1 MDNTDVPEVVMTDRE
16 RISQLEQAQ
25 YQLINQLNHFISQP
39 AAQVP
44 PPPPP
49 PPLPLTL
56 PPQPN
61 LNLPQP
67 PSFSGL
73 ATELP
78 EFKMKMFHFL
88 DGNPQTY
95 TVKTTPFSY

>member
-1 MDNTDVPEVVMTDRE
+1 MEDTNVPEIHITDSE

-39 AAQVP
+39 ATP

-49 PPLPLTL
+49 PPTPIHS
-56 PPQPN
+56 QPN

-67 PSFSGL
+67 PSFSRL
-73 ATELP
+73 ANELT

-88 DGNPQTY
+88 NGNPQT
-95 TVKTTPFSY
+95 